1 MIKLQG
7 VYVFQFALLVTAAK
21 WIFFFTQTKLESF
34 AAFLG
39 WIWFN
44 LTKKKWAWV
53 SERKSTRFIKICDG
67 PTNVFESGR
76 LSARA

>member
-21 WIFFFTQTKLESF
+21 WIFFLRKQNSKVLLH
-34 AAFLG
+34 FLAEFG
-39 WIWFN
+39 SIWQ
-44 LTKKKWAWV
+44 KKKWAWV